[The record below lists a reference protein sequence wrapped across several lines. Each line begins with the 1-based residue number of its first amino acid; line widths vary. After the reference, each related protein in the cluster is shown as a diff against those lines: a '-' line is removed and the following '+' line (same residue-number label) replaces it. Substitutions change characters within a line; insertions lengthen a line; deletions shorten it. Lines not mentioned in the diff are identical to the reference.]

1 MEIAKDLCGAMGPH
15 VRGQMQY
22 LVPGLLGSLSDSKPL
37 VRAGVV
43 GCMDTLLEQT
53 LLKEF
58 FVDEMLL
65 TAMTKG
71 NHFTKQEVLKW
82 LSVNLPEARS
92 VPKEDLMAMISVL
105 YAAVEDRNADV
116 RKAAQD
122 AIPAFMRHIGF
133 QKMQSATEKLKPGSK
148 STLVPLL
155 EKARETIPQPEP
167 KKGARPGAKPAAVRG
182 GGRPGAA
189 GSAPAQE
196 RKTSKTNGRPAAK
209 SAASAAPSS
218 RKKGEDVDTS
228 PLYVAS
234 NLKNA
239 RFKDEAKLKLLKW
252 NFAAPRQ
259 EFVDQ
264 LNEQMTSANFNK
276 TLMGQMF
283 HTDFK
288 QHLKALE
295 SLSAAL
301 ADNDVEALIANL
313 DLLLKWMTLRFF
325 ETNPSVQIR
334 GLEYLNEVF
343 SMLSEDGYHL
353 HDVEAVSFL
362 PFLINKVGDP
372 KDQIRNSIRSIF
384 RILSNV
390 YPASKFSGYLM
401 EGIKSKNAKQRTECL
416 DHLGFMVQNYGSHVL
431 QPTVSACLK
440 EIAKQIGDRDNS
452 VRNAALN
459 CIAEVYFQVRVHAMS
474 KISLLFTSMKTNGS
488 RRTVIRCI
496 VPSTTCPRRTWP
508 CWRSASS
515 VSQRRGR
522 LPPP

>member
-1 MEIAKDLCGAMGPH
+1 MN
-15 VRGQMQY
+15 
-22 LVPGLLGSLSDSKPL
+22 SLQ
-37 VRAGVV
+37 A
-43 GCMDTLLEQT
+43 
-53 LLKEF
+53 
-58 FVDEMLL
+58 
-65 TAMTKG
+65 
-71 NHFTKQEVLKW
+71 
-82 LSVNLPEARS
+82 
-92 VPKEDLMAMISVL
+92 
-105 YAAVEDRNADV
+105 
-116 RKAAQD
+116 
-122 AIPAFMRHIGF
+122 
-133 QKMQSATEKLKPGSK
+133 ATEKLKPGSK

-155 EKARETIPQPEP
+155 EKARETVPQPEP
-167 KKGARPGAKPAAVRG
+167 KKGARGAGGAAKTAAVRG
-182 GGRPGAA
+182 GARPAA

-196 RKTSKTNGRPAAK
+196 RKTSKTNGRPAAAGSK
-209 SAASAAPSS
+209 SAAAAPSS
-218 RKKGEDVDTS
+218 RKKGEDMDTS

-264 LNEQMTSANFNK
+264 LAEQMTNANFNK
-276 TLMGQMF
+276 TLMAQMF

-295 SLSAAL
+295 SLSAVL
-301 ADNDVEALIANL
+301 ADNDIEALIANL
-313 DLLLKWMTLRFF
+313 DLILKWMTLRFF

-334 GLEYLNEVF
+334 GLEYLNVVF
-343 SMLSEDGYHL
+343 SMLTEDEYHL
-353 HDVEAVSFL
+353 HDIEAVSFI

-384 RILSNV
+384 QILSNV

-459 CIAEVYFQVRVHAMS
+459 CIAEVYFQVR
-474 KISLLFTSMKTNGS
+474 I
-488 RRTVIRCI
+488 
-496 VPSTTCPRRTWP
+496 
-508 CWRSASS
+508 
-515 VSQRRGR
+515 
-522 LPPP
+522 